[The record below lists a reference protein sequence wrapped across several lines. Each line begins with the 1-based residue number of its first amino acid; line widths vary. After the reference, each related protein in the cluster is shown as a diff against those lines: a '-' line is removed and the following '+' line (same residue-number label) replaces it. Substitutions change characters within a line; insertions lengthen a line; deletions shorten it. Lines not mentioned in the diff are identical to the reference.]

1 MNFPLKFTRS
11 YFIITILLF
20 VIEILIALFIDDG
33 IIRPYI
39 GDLLVVILI
48 YCFVKSFFNTPVFPT
63 AIAALIFSYIIE
75 ILQYFNIINLLGLQ
89 NSKTAATI
97 MGNSFAWFDLIA
109 YTLGITLVLFIERLL
124 PHKNPAQTKSKSTL

>member
-20 VIEILIALFIDDG
+20 VIEILIALFVKDG

-48 YCFVKSFFNTPVFPT
+48 YCFVKAFFNTPVFAT
-63 AIAALIFSYIIE
+63 AIAALLFSYIIE
-75 ILQYFNIINLLGLQ
+75 ILHYFNIITLLGLQ
-89 NSKTAATI
+89 NSKAAAII
-97 MGNSFAWFDLIA
+97 MGNSFAWIDLLA
-109 YTLGITLVLFIERLL
+109 YTFGIILVLFIEKLL
-124 PHKNPAQTKSKSTL
+124 AHKNPAQAKIKST

>member
-11 YFIITILLF
+11 YFVLTILLF
-20 VIEILIALFIDDG
+20 IIEILIALFVDDR

-48 YCFVKSFFNTPVFPT
+48 YCFVKSFFNTPVFAT

-75 ILQYFNIINLLGLQ
+75 ILQYFNIITLLGLQ

-97 MGNSFAWFDLIA
+97 MGNSFAWADLIA
-109 YTLGITLVLFIERLL
+109 YTLGITLVLFTDKLL
-124 PHKNPAQTKSKSTL
+124 AHKNPTQAKSKST

>member
-33 IIRPYI
+33 IIRPYV

-124 PHKNPAQTKSKSTL
+124 AHKNPAQAKIKST